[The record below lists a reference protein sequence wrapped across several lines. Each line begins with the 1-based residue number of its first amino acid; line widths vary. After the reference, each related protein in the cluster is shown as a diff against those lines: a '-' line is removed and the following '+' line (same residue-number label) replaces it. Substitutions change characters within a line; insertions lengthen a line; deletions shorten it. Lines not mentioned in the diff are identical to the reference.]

1 MAWLL
6 SRRNRRNG
14 VVRVEVKKAPLEAED
29 QWSGETLTRYNVGP
43 VNYTLYRR
51 GGFEVRLRVEEPEP
65 QPSIDKLKAVIAG
78 LVEPSN
84 EVERYYAEKIA
95 SGYGELYPLIIDS
108 NIEEIA
114 VEGAGRPVA
123 VIHKRVP
130 GVWISVDMKLSS
142 EDVDS
147 LVLSVARRAGRSLS
161 VAAPMAEGLTAEGY
175 RIAAT
180 FAREVTRFGSTL
192 VLRKYP
198 EKPVTLGDL
207 VASKVLSPLMASY
220 LWILVEA
227 QSFIIIT
234 GNMGAGKTTL
244 LQSMANLIPPFLRVV
259 TIEDTP
265 EIRLDL
271 PHWDSLVT
279 RPSLPGEQLEPIEL
293 EDLLKFALR
302 RRAEYIIVGEVRGR
316 EARLL
321 AQAAASGHGSMTTM
335 HASGPEGALL
345 RLRMEPISLPPAFMQ
360 LVSAL
365 VHVRRVNL
373 GLAGVKRRV
382 TSIAEVDGDEIV
394 RIFTWN
400 PKSDDFAPSTP
411 EEVIEVSLRIREAA
425 EALPYVVDPVEELEE
440 RARILEKA
448 AAMGGDAM
456 KRAVRL
462 YYEKRYGS

>member
-6 SRRNRRNG
+6 SRLGRNG
-14 VVRVEVKKAPLEAED
+14 GGGVRLEAKGAPGHEE
-29 QWSGETLTRYNVGP
+29 WEGEVLSSYSVGP
-43 VNYTLYRR
+43 ARYTLYRR

-65 QPSIDKLKAVIAG
+65 VPGDARLKALIAG
-78 LVEPSN
+78 LDEPRD
-84 EVERYYAEKIA
+84 EVERYYVEKA
-95 SGYGELYPLIIDS
+95 RSGYGPIYPLVIDP
-108 NIEEIA
+108 NVEEIA
-114 VEGAGRPVA
+114 VEGEGRPVA
-123 VIHKRVP
+123 VIHKGVP
-130 GVWISVDMKLSS
+130 GVWITVDVNL
-142 EDVDS
+142 DS
-147 LVLSVARRAGRSLS
+147 HDLDGLVLSVARRAGRSLS
-161 VAAPMAEGLTAEGY
+161 VAAPMAEGLTAEGF

-207 VASKVLSPLMASY
+207 VASRVLSPLMAAY

-227 QSFIIIT
+227 QSFLIIT

-244 LQSMANLIPPFLRVV
+244 LQSLANLIPPFLRVV

-265 EIRLDL
+265 EIRLDT

-345 RLRMEPISLPPAFMQ
+345 RLRMEPISLPQAFLQ
-360 LVSAL
+360 LVTAI
-365 VHVRRVNL
+365 VHVKRVNL

-394 RIFTWN
+394 RIFAWD
-400 PKSDDFAPSTP
+400 PRSDSFTPSTA
-411 EEVIEVSLRIREAA
+411 EEVAEVSARIREAA
-425 EALPYVVDPVEELEE
+425 AALPYVVDPVEELEE
-440 RARILEKA
+440 RARVLEKA
-448 AAMGGDAM
+448 AAMGGDAVR
-456 KRAVRL
+456 RAVRL
-462 YYEKRYGS
+462 YYEKRYGA